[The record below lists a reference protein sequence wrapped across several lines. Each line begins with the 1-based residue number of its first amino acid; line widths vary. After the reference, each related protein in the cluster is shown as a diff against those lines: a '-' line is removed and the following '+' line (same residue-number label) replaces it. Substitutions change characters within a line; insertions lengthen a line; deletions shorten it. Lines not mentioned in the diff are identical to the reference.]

1 MCHYPIKF
9 GGHKVQRS
17 NRQKFPP
24 EESKETNNES
34 KMTTLNNCEI
44 SRLNYTRFEFEIVMF
59 YFLCRSLSN
68 SRRHSANAEVK
79 NEIIVSRRHFFTDM
93 TFSATSKV

>member
-1 MCHYPIKF
+1 MSHVILWVGATHYVSPPYQVWWSQGPKIKP
-9 GGHKVQRS
+9 S
-17 NRQKFPP
+17 KFPP

-59 YFLCRSLSN
+59 SFLCHSLSN
-68 SRRHSANAEVK
+68 SRRHSANADVK
-79 NEIIVSRRHFFTDM
+79 NKIIV
-93 TFSATSKV
+93 